1 MNNFLDFVNTAA
13 SKVAQN
19 NDEQREPEPKGG
31 YLVIPKDTKEVKV
44 RILPSIEFIKG
55 ETNNPMTFAE
65 ENLRIFFSTKH
76 QTNAGNFAR
85 VNWNV
90 KDDQETLA
98 LVKKWAQEGKME
110 SQYGT
115 SRPRPEF
122 LMNVLQLDADNNPVG
137 QPMVYRAPKTV
148 YSQLLGL
155 LQDKDSWSE
164 GSQMGW
170 LDPNYGNAIKI
181 KKNEDNSYTVRA
193 ANRALPPID
202 LNAVAPYLEP
212 LSTFTQPSRLTSPDY
227 YAQVVEWKNEE
238 QGALATPAANPYT
251 QEATNAPFAQPAQ
264 PNFGAP
270 VQQQA
275 PAQPVFTQPTQPAFG
290 TPTQQAP
297 AQPNFGA
304 PAQSQAPAQPA
315 FSAPAQPD
323 FGAPTPQEAP
333 AQQQAPAQSAPS
345 TGDASLDE
353 ELSNIL
359 GM

>member
-1 MNNFLDFVNTAA
+1 MNNFLDYVNTAA
-13 SKVAQN
+13 SKVEQN
-19 NDEQREPEPKGG
+19 NSEQREPEPKGG

-44 RILPSIEFIKG
+44 RILPSLEFIKG
-55 ETNNPMTFAE
+55 ETDNPMTFAE

-90 KDDQETLA
+90 KNDPETQA
-98 LVKKWAQEGKME
+98 LVKKWGQEGKME

-122 LMNVLQLDADNNPVG
+122 LMNVIQLDADNNPVG

-155 LQDKDSWSE
+155 LQDADSWSE

-181 KKNEDNSYTVRA
+181 KQNEDKSYTVRA

-202 LNAVAPYLEP
+202 LNAYAPYLEP

-227 YAQVVEWKNEE
+227 YAQVVTWKEEE
-238 QGALATPAANPYT
+238 QGSLGTPMENPYT
-251 QEATNAPFAQPAQ
+251 QEAVNAPFAQPAFNQAPVQSQAPSQ
-264 PNFGAP
+264 PAFGAP
-270 VQQQA
+270 VQQQQA
-275 PAQPVFTQPTQPAFG
+275 PTQPAFA
-290 TPTQQAP
+290 PVQPQAQQQPQTQSP
-297 AQPNFGA
+297 F
-304 PAQSQAPAQPA
+304 SAPAQPA
-315 FSAPAQPD
+315 FNPTPTPAQPQ
-323 FGAPTPQEAP
+323 P
-333 AQQQAPAQSAPS
+333 QAPVQSAPS
-345 TGDASLDE
+345 TGDTSLDE
-353 ELSNIL
+353 ELNNIL

>member
-1 MNNFLDFVNTAA
+1 MNNFLDYVNTAA
-13 SKVAQN
+13 SKVEQN
-19 NDEQREPEPKGG
+19 NNEQREPEPKGG

-44 RILPSIEFIKG
+44 RILPSLEFIKG
-55 ETNNPMTFAE
+55 ETDNPMTFAE

-90 KDDQETLA
+90 KNDPETQA
-98 LVKKWAQEGKME
+98 LVKKWAQDGKME
-110 SQYGT
+110 SQFGT

-122 LMNVLQLDADNNPVG
+122 LMNVVQLDADNNPVG

-202 LNAVAPYLEP
+202 LNQYAPYLEP

-227 YAQVVEWKNEE
+227 YAQVVAWKEEE
-238 QGALATPAANPYT
+238 QGSLGTPAENPYT
-251 QEATNAPFAQPAQ
+251 QEATNAPFAQPAFNQ
-264 PNFGAP
+264 AP
-270 VQQQA
+270 VQL
-275 PAQPVFTQPTQPAFG
+275 
-290 TPTQQAP
+290 
-297 AQPNFGA
+297 
-304 PAQSQAPAQPA
+304 QAPAQPA
-315 FSAPAQPD
+315 FSAPV
-323 FGAPTPQEAP
+323 
-333 AQQQAPAQSAPS
+333 QQQAPTQPTFNQAPVQPQAQQQQTQPPFSAPAQPAFNPAPTPAQPQAPVQSAPS
-345 TGDASLDE
+345 TGDTSLDE
-353 ELSNIL
+353 ELNNIL